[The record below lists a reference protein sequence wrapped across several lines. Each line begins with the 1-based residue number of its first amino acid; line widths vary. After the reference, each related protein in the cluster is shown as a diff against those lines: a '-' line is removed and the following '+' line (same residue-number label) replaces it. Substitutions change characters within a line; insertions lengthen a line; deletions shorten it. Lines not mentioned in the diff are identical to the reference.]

1 MIESLVGPEF
11 EEKFTGSALIKTVF
25 PLAKSFVAGSSVTEG
40 KINKSAFVHI
50 IRNNDV
56 IHKGFID
63 SLKRLKESV
72 SEVSEG
78 SECGI
83 FLKEF
88 DSWKEGDILKAFEL
102 IAKKRN
108 TL

>member
-1 MIESLVGPEF
+1 MI
-11 EEKFTGSALIKTVF
+11 
-25 PLAKSFVAGSSVTEG
+25 
-40 KINKSAFVHI
+40 H
-50 IRNNDV
+50 R
-56 IHKGFID
+56 GFID
-63 SLKRLKESV
+63 SIKRLKESV

-102 IAKKRN
+102 VAKKRN
-108 TL
+108 SL